1 MKSMKMGTREIPD
14 LDKAEKWFRKFK
26 KVLKEMPDD
35 VAILLN
41 ERVVGECGAYLFSRE
56 ELLESY
62 EEAEDL
68 MGWSGPEDYIDKFDT
83 KERTVFVNN
92 HGI

>member
-1 MKSMKMGTREIPD
+1 MKD
-14 LDKAEKWFRKFK
+14 LDRAEKWFRKFK

-35 VAILLN
+35 VAVLLN
-41 ERVVGECGAYLFSRE
+41 ERVVGKCGVYLFDRK

-68 MGWSGPEDYIDKFDT
+68 MGWSGPEECDGQFVT
-83 KERTVFVNN
+83 KKGAVFVNN
-92 HGI
+92 HGS